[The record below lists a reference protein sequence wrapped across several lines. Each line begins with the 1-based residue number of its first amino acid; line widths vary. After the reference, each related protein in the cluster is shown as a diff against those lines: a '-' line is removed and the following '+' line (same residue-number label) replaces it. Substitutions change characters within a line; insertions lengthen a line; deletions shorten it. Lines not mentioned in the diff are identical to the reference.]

1 MNTANVCIPAKLM
14 ITFLTG
20 FTALCFEDSMDRQHS
35 TFCRASASVISGH
48 GASPTEVNCPS
59 IWRCCRHVIRDPAGG
74 GPVDPKVQDPVG
86 SVNEGGA
93 PLCSPEAV
101 TDSTP
106 HIGEAGS
113 VHQEFRSLLGRV
125 DAAG

>member
-1 MNTANVCIPAKLM
+1 MLR
-14 ITFLTG
+14 G
-20 FTALCFEDSMDRQHS
+20 FHGSSAQHLLPGFGERNLGARREPDR
-35 TFCRASASVISGH
+35 GEL
-48 GASPTEVNCPS
+48 PLN
-59 IWRCCRHVIRDPAGG
+59 WRRCRHVIRDPAGG

-106 HIGEAGS
+106 HIGEASS